1 MKFSSSSKQILQN
14 PFVLYFVLT
23 IALGDLLYLSV
34 SGNFVFVAI
43 FMLIGFLSTFFSKNM
58 VVILVIAMAA
68 TSIIQFGAHSA
79 ISEGMEDEK
88 EEEEEKEGME
98 GDEEEKEGMEGDEEE
113 EEPFTDKPEAAKEE
127 TKPKKEEAVIDK
139 VISDQKDL
147 VDKVKQLEPMMKEIE
162 SFVDRIN
169 KFSEY
174 TSSK

>member
-1 MKFSSSSKQILQN
+1 
-14 PFVLYFVLT
+14 
-23 IALGDLLYLSV
+23 LGNLLYLSV
-34 SGNFVFVAI
+34 SGKFAFIAI
-43 FMLIGFLSTFFSKNM
+43 FMLIGFLATFFSKNM

-68 TSIIQFGAHSA
+68 TSIIQFGARGA
-79 ISEGMEDEK
+79 I
-88 EEEEEKEGME
+88 EGME
-98 GDEEEKEGMEGDEEE
+98 GEEDEDEVEGMEG
-113 EEPFTDKPEAAKEE
+113 EAAKEE
-127 TKPKKEEAVIDK
+127 EPAKEAAPKKEEEKEVIDK

>member
-1 MKFSSSSKQILQN
+1 MKFSNSKQILQN
-14 PFVLYFVLT
+14 PFVLYFVLA

-34 SGNFVFVAI
+34 SGNFAFVAI

-68 TSIIQFGAHSA
+68 TSIIQFGARSA
-79 ISEGMEDEK
+79 ISEGMEGDE
-88 EEEEEKEGME
+88 E
-98 GDEEEKEGMEGDEEE
+98 EEEKEGMEGDEEE
-113 EEPFTDKPEAAKEE
+113 EEPFTDKPEDAKEE
-127 TKPKKEEAVIDK
+127 TKPEQEAKKEEVIDK
-139 VISDQKDL
+139 VINDQKDL
-147 VDKVKQLEPMMKEIE
+147 VNKVKQLEPMMKEIE

>member
-1 MKFSSSSKQILQN
+1 MKFSNSKQILQN
-14 PFVLYFVLT
+14 PFVLYFVLA

-34 SGNFVFVAI
+34 SGNFAFVAI

-58 VVILVIAMAA
+58 VVILVIAMTA
-68 TSIIQFGAHSA
+68 TSIIQFGARSA
-79 ISEGMEDEK
+79 IS
-88 EEEEEKEGME
+88 EGME

-113 EEPFTDKPEAAKEE
+113 EEEPFTDKPEDAKEE
-127 TKPKKEEAVIDK
+127 TKPEQEAKKKEEVIDK
-139 VISDQKDL
+139 VINDQKDL